1 MKVNLIGGPFQ
12 HAHSST
18 WWKKSKFIEYNKNT
32 FFEKHTFFVD
42 DTIISGLSYPKLH
55 GKKYAWNLESK
66 AIFDNSFLH
75 TGPYVN
81 KILDYYDLVFTM
93 DQDLIKQNPNKIK
106 FVPAMGV
113 WIEQPQ
119 IYKKS
124 KLLSMIS
131 SSKGMTEGQR
141 LRLRFINDNK
151 GKFDLFGRGF
161 REIKLKEE
169 GLKDYM
175 FSIAIENAKYDDYFT
190 EKILDCFA
198 SGTIPVYYGTNNISK
213 YFNSNGIINLE
224 NLDLSSLTPELYYSK
239 MDYIKE
245 NFEKVLEMEV
255 LEDYIYK
262 KYLKDEQI

>member
-18 WWKKSKFIEYNKNT
+18 WWKKSKFIEYTKNS
-32 FFEKHTFFVD
+32 FLEKHTFFVD
-42 DTIISGLSYPKLH
+42 ETIINGLSYPKLH

-66 AIFDNSFLH
+66 AIFDNKVLF
-75 TGPYVN
+75 N
-81 KILDYYDLVFTM
+81 NLDRLLNYYELIFTM
-93 DQDLIKQNPNKIK
+93 DQNLIKLNPDKIK
-106 FVPAMGV
+106 FVPAMGF
-113 WIEQPQ
+113 WIEIPQ
-119 IYKKS
+119 IYTKT

-131 SSKGMTEGQR
+131 SSKGMTDGQR
-141 LRLRFINDNK
+141 LRLKFINDNK

-161 REIKLKEE
+161 NEIKLKEE

-198 SGTIPVYYGTNNISK
+198 SGTIPVYYGTDNISK
-213 YFNSNGIINLE
+213 YFNSNGIIKLE
-224 NLDLSSLTPELYYSK
+224 DFDLSQLTPELYYSK
-239 MDYIKE
+239 MKYIKE
-245 NFEKVLEMEV
+245 NFERVLEMEV

-262 KYLKDEQI
+262 NYLEV